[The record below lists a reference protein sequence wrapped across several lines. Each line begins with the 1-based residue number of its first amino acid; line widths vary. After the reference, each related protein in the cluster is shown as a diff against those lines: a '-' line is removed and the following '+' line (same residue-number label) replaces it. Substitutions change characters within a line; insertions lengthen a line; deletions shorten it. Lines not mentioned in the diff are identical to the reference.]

1 MISGLKMCRALLIL
15 MLVFSS
21 LCVTGYQRSD
31 TTEAKYD
38 TSYFENFN
46 ELLTTRFYFS
56 RKFTGFNVAFPALE
70 GEVLRYAPNTTR
82 NLGIGA
88 SYEWATLN
96 LAYGFGFLNPDKGE
110 GDTRYLDLQTHQYL
124 GNVNIDF
131 YGQFYKGYF
140 LRNEDVTA
148 ANGSPY
154 VRPDIRVSELGLTVQ
169 YVFNHRKLS
178 MRAAFINNS
187 LQKKS
192 AGSWI
197 LGGDIF
203 YGRVTADSTLIPYTF
218 DIEPSKEYDQ
228 LDFIKLGPNMGYA
241 FTLVFAR
248 HFFFTGSLVVAFNGG
263 AYYLSTGEF
272 RDRQGFLSA
281 DLNVRSA
288 LGYDNGRLAVSAF
301 FVNQRVQFTSNYR
314 NILNVGNVRVILTYR
329 FNAPGFLR
337 NSKLFNPP

>member
-1 MISGLKMCRALLIL
+1 MVLLFPFPS
-15 MLVFSS
+15 VA
-21 LCVTGYQRSD
+21 GYQHSD
-31 TTEAKYD
+31 TTVVKYD
-38 TSYFENFN
+38 TSYYENLH

-56 RKFTGFNVAFPALE
+56 RKFTGFHVAFPALD

-96 LAYGFGFLNPDKGE
+96 LAYGFGFMNPDKGE
-110 GDTRYLDLQTHQYL
+110 GDTRYLDLQAHQYM

-140 LRNEDVTA
+140 LRNDDVTD
-148 ANGSPY
+148 ANGGPY
-154 VRPDIRVSELGLTVQ
+154 VRPDIRVSELGLSVQ

-178 MRAAFINNS
+178 LRASFINNS
-187 LQKKS
+187 IQKKS

-218 DIEPSKEYDQ
+218 DIEPSQEYDQ
-228 LDFIKLGPNMGYA
+228 MDFIKLGPNAGYA
-241 FTLVFAR
+241 FTLVFAKR
-248 HFFFTGSLVVAFNGG
+248 FFFTGSLVIALNGG
-263 AYYLSTGEF
+263 AYYLSTREF
-272 RDRQGFLSA
+272 RNRQGFFST
-281 DLNVRSA
+281 DLNVRAA
-288 LGYDNGRLAVSAF
+288 LGYDNGKLAISAF

-329 FNAPGFLR
+329 LNAPGYLK
-337 NSKLFNPP
+337 NSKVFNR